1 MREVSTLEND
11 LMQKM
16 SRVST
21 LENTENLKTFFVSTF
36 IDKYNANHNQRRKT
50 QNKMNEIHKTKMT
63 KNIKQKLRKI

>member
-1 MREVSTLEND
+1 MREVSILDND

-36 IDKYNANHNQRRKT
+36 IDKYNQPQPKA
-50 QNKMNEIHKTKMT
+50 
-63 KNIKQKLRKI
+63 KNTKQK

>member
-1 MREVSTLEND
+1 MQEVSTLEND

-16 SRVST
+16 SWVST